1 MEGIE
6 LLHIGDIHYDFRDT
20 DATSIDLKDQQFPEI
35 LRDILPE
42 MPYQIILKDL
52 SKELFNYPE
61 ALLMSG
67 DLSTYGNMDIYREC
81 LEFIKERVPPNYLE
95 EKNKLFLAPGNHD
108 IDHTLFSRDSLFQKF
123 DPILNALAEKGFPK
137 VPVNKIESTELK
149 TEYGTL
155 ILIIINS
162 CLGCGERRYYPEE
175 LQEVIFKYINA
186 RINSK
191 KNYED
196 IDTPIFQ
203 REDIDSII
211 DLINSKDKS
220 YIPIILTHHNLLT
233 MRKLRIAMYTELINS
248 GYMREK
254 LLSLGRPILY
264 LHGHIH
270 DNDIEIIQSPIYED
284 SKIIC
289 ISAPLLMPIKNNKNN
304 KFGFNKIKLV
314 FSQSKRPIGCEIEQ
328 FKFEDGR
335 IKTSTSRIRFL
346 NFPETIEQATGDEIR
361 ILELIREEKM
371 VFLFRLREAYRE
383 RFKVEIDMDNLH
395 KLIEELDWLGL
406 VNYDRDEGNYG
417 TSVVKWLIP

>member
-1 MEGIE
+1 
-6 LLHIGDIHYDFRDT
+6 
-20 DATSIDLKDQQFPEI
+20 
-35 LRDILPE
+35 
-42 MPYQIILKDL
+42 
-52 SKELFNYPE
+52 
-61 ALLMSG
+61 
-67 DLSTYGNMDIYREC
+67 
-81 LEFIKERVPPNYLE
+81 
-95 EKNKLFLAPGNHD
+95 
-108 IDHTLFSRDSLFQKF
+108 
-123 DPILNALAEKGFPK
+123 
-137 VPVNKIESTELK
+137 
-149 TEYGTL
+149 
-155 ILIIINS
+155 
-162 CLGCGERRYYPEE
+162 
-175 LQEVIFKYINA
+175 
-186 RINSK
+186 
-191 KNYED
+191 
-196 IDTPIFQ
+196 
-203 REDIDSII
+203 
-211 DLINSKDKS
+211 
-220 YIPIILTHHNLLT
+220 
-233 MRKLRIAMYTELINS
+233 MYTELINS